1 MRMRYVT
8 SGPNEYLVLGRG
20 GRIENRGTAASVF
33 VWPGSTYVR
42 VPATKQE
49 ARFDMTQETRDG
61 IPLRFKGIVIYH
73 VVDPVASATTFDF
86 AGPGTEAINTLIAH
100 ICLGELRAT
109 AAHLTMAECIEQ
121 RKTTLS
127 DAVHSALAGVVKRNG
142 SWGIDLDVVQ
152 IAQVFIVDDEIRRRL
167 EAGVRNELA
176 SRSARSEIQMKEE
189 INRAQQ
195 SSDRRVQEES
205 LETERRRAEFEREKL
220 RLEIKKKE
228 EINLAQQSSDRRVQ
242 EETLE
247 TERRRAEFE
256 REKLR
261 FARELQTAQIEEDAP
276 VRLLKIEREREITE
290 QEIALRRLDN
300 EAKALQAEGEAL
312 MERIRQQLRRE
323 MLALEQTPVIAES
336 LAKAFQGAQLS
347 VYGADA
353 EVLAPLSMLRD
364 LLTTRM
370 HTSGS
375 NRDRGSSS

>member
-1 MRMRYVT
+1 MRYVT

-33 VWPGSTYVR
+33 VWPGSTFVR

-189 INRAQQ
+189 IN
-195 SSDRRVQEES
+195 
-205 LETERRRAEFEREKL
+205 
-220 RLEIKKKE
+220 
-228 EINLAQQSSDRRVQ
+228 LAQQSSDRRVQ

-261 FARELQTAQIEEDAP
+261 LARELQTAQIEEDAP

-290 QEIALRRLDN
+290 KEIALRRLDN
-300 EAKALQAEGEAL
+300 EAKALEAEGEAL

-323 MLALEQTPVIAES
+323 MLTLEQTPVIAES